1 MNAWIKF
8 SMKNAGVI
16 FLAMLMII
24 GGGIYAKLNM
34 KMEEMPNIDIPFL
47 NVVVIYPGATPEQ
60 ALDDV
65 GKPVEQALSAI
76 KGLKNM
82 YVSSGNDYVA
92 VTMEFSMDKSMDE
105 AQKDINSALASVK
118 FPEGAQK
125 PKVSSEGPNAAPVY
139 SFGITADADQ
149 ATIQQYIDE
158 KVKPLLAA
166 VQGISSIDIRGTS
179 QKKVYIK
186 VDPDKLKEHNL
197 TLDRVKQML
206 QANNIGIP
214 AGQLTLD
221 GKDLNVEVRKKI
233 TSLEDAKNIDLV
245 VIDQDMSALTDAFRS
260 VGQGFN
266 AVRSSVGIMGQGVGN
281 LTKGQML
288 LQGQMQLIQ
297 GISGLTTKIATEEM
311 ARTNLEQGIRQN
323 QAALSLE
330 TNPNK
335 QALISNT
342 IAGMQTQLDLLKPE
356 IAKDNAQLAALQTQL
371 SILQAQ
377 VQAAGTNTAN
387 ALQGLANSKPAA
399 TSGGEVS
406 AQPTLNVKTIK
417 LSGIADVKYEADKD
431 VVITRLNGKP
441 AVVAN
446 IKPQAGTNVVE
457 LVKQVNEKL
466 DKLSLP
472 QGYRLTK
479 LRDSSVQ
486 IKKSVNTMQREA
498 ILGALFA
505 MLVTFVFLRNWR
517 STIVAILAIPLSIF
531 ASLITLYWLDY
542 SLNVMTLAGIAVAV
556 GRVVD
561 DSIVV
566 IENIYRRVRSSNS
579 RSSDLVR
586 EAAREVGQA
595 VTSSTITTVAVF
607 APLMFVPG
615 IVGRFFRPF
624 GITVVVSILFSLLVA
639 ISVVPLLSRLFLLN
653 IEHREHRE
661 SRLQRGYR
669 GLLTWSL
676 NHRFVIILAALLLVG
691 GSLAL
696 VSKIPQNFLP
706 SEKTV
711 SYQLQIAM
719 PVGTATVKADQ
730 AANKVEDA
738 LRSRSD
744 IESYQ
749 TSVRGEEVAIQIELR
764 DNVTL
769 EDTKQFEQDVQRV
782 TGSLGPEVNSALSPI
797 GMVSGY
803 GGLFMVLNGS
813 DLNELKQAGDM
824 VINAI
829 KDVPGL
835 ADVKTNLSAVKPQLS
850 IDVNPEAAARKGLNP
865 ALVALAVRQM
875 INGDSV
881 MNVVLDGRS
890 TEVNLGLKVD
900 NLDTLDVLRR
910 QTLTNMTGDQV
921 QLSEVA
927 TVSVKPGP
935 TSINRL
941 NQLEYVSVT
950 GRFTTENSSGVQK
963 EVDARV
969 KQLNLPLGVTYYYEG
984 ESKAMADGFKNLAL
998 AMVAAVLLVY
1008 MVMLVAF
1015 GEMLAPLAILFSL
1028 PFIFVG
1034 GLAGLYLFRESLGIP
1049 ALVGFLMLIG
1059 IVVTNAIVFM
1069 DRVMQNRSSGMGIR
1083 EALVEAGVT
1092 RLRPILMTAVATVCA
1107 LLPLAVSQE
1116 GGLISRSL
1124 ALVVISGLA
1133 TSTLLT
1139 LVIVPVAYQ
1148 LLDSCRSRVFGLI
1161 GRTKPACQD
1170 VAK

>member
-16 FLAMLMII
+16 FIAMLMILA
-24 GGGIYAKLNM
+24 GGLYSKMNM
-34 KMEEMPNIDIPFL
+34 KMEEMPNVDIPYL
-47 NVVVIYPGATPEQ
+47 NVVVIYPGATPDQ
-60 ALDDV
+60 ALEDV
-65 GKPVEQALSAI
+65 GKPLEQALSSI
-76 KGLKNM
+76 KGLKTQ

-92 VTMEFSMDKSMDE
+92 ATLEFEMDKSMDE

-118 FPEGAQK
+118 LPEGAQK
-125 PKVSSEGPNAAPVY
+125 PKISTEGPNAAPVY
-139 SFGITADADQ
+139 SFGITAAADQ
-149 ATIQQYIDE
+149 ATIQQYIDD
-158 KVKPLLAA
+158 KIKPVLST
-166 VQGISSIDIRGTS
+166 VQGISSIDISGTS
-179 QKKVYIK
+179 EKKVYIK

-197 TLDRVKQML
+197 TLSTVKQML

-233 TSLEDAKNIDLV
+233 NSLEDAKNIQLV
-245 VIDQDMSALTDAFRS
+245 VVDQDMSALTDAFKS
-260 VGQGFN
+260 VGSGFS
-266 AVRSSVGIMGQGVGN
+266 AVGSNVGKMGQGIGN
-281 LTKGQML
+281 LTKGQMI

-297 GISGLTTKIATEEM
+297 GISGLTTKIATE
-311 ARTNLEQGIRQN
+311 NLSAQNLDLQIKQN
-323 QAALSLE
+323 QLLLASTTDSTMQLKLSG
-330 TNPNK
+330 
-335 QALISNT
+335 LIST
-342 IAGMQTQLDLLKPE
+342 LQTQLDGLRQV
-356 IAKDNAQLAALQTQL
+356 IAADTAQLSALQAQL
-371 SILQAQ
+371 SGLQAQ
-377 VQAAGTNTAN
+377 VQASGTDTAN
-387 ALQGLANSKPAA
+387 LLQGLGNSA
-399 TSGGEVS
+399 SGVKSQSEVS
-406 AQPTLNVKTIK
+406 AVPTLNIKTIK
-417 LSGIADVKYEADKD
+417 LSDIADVKYEPGRDM
-431 VVITRLNGKP
+431 VITRLNGKQ
-441 AVVAN
+441 AVVVN
-446 IKPQAGTNVVE
+446 IKAQAGSNVVD
-457 LVKQVNEKL
+457 LVNQINSKL
-466 DKLSLP
+466 DKLNLP
-472 QGYRLTK
+472 KGYELTK

-486 IKKSVNTMQREA
+486 VKKSVNTMQREA
-498 ILGALFA
+498 ILGAVFA
-505 MLVTFVFLRNWR
+505 MLITFVFLRNWR

-566 IENIYRRVRSSNS
+566 IENIYRRVRSSDT
-579 RSSDLVR
+579 RSSELVR
-586 EAAREVGQA
+586 EAAKEVGKA

-624 GITVVVSILFSLLVA
+624 GITVVVSIIFSLLVA

-653 IEHREHRE
+653 IKHKEHKENGM
-661 SRLQRGYR
+661 QRVYR
-669 GLLTWSL
+669 SLLTWSL
-676 NHRFVIILAALLLVG
+676 NHKLIIILIATVLLG

-696 VSKIPQNFLP
+696 AGKIPQNFLP

-711 SYQLQIAM
+711 SYSLQVTM
-719 PVGTATVKADQ
+719 PVGTAAVKTDQ
-730 AANKVEDA
+730 AAAKVEEA
-738 LRSRSD
+738 LRSRTD
-744 IESYQ
+744 LKSYQ
-749 TSVRGEEVAIQIELR
+749 TSVRGEALTMQLELKDEVTAA
-764 DNVTL
+764 
-769 EDTKQFEQDVQRV
+769 DTKRFEQDLKNV
-782 TGSLGPEVNSALSPI
+782 TDGLGSDVESALTPL
-797 GMVSGY
+797 GMATGY

-813 DLNELKQAGDM
+813 DLNALKQAGDE
-824 VINAI
+824 VISAI

-850 IDVNPEAAARKGLNP
+850 IDVNPEEAAKKGLNP
-865 ALVALAVRQM
+865 ALVAMTVRQM

-881 MNVVLDGRS
+881 MNVTLDGR
-890 TEVNLGLKVD
+890 TTDVNLGLKVD
-900 NLDTLDVLRR
+900 NLENLDVLRN
-910 QTLTNMTGDQV
+910 QLLTNMTGEQV
-921 QLSEVA
+921 KLSDVA

-941 NQLEYVSVT
+941 NQQEYVSVT

-963 EVDARV
+963 EVDSRV
-969 KQLNLPLGVTYYYEG
+969 KLLNLPEGVTYYYEG

-998 AMVAAVLLVY
+998 AMVGAVLLVY

-1034 GLAGLYLFRESLGIP
+1034 GLTGLYLSHESLGIP

-1059 IVVTNAIVFM
+1059 IVVTNAIVFV
-1069 DRVMQNRSSGMGIR
+1069 DRVIQNRDSGMDTQ
-1083 EALVEAGVT
+1083 EALVEGGVT

-1124 ALVVISGLA
+1124 AIVVISGLA
-1133 TSTLLT
+1133 ASTILT

-1148 LLDSCRSRVFGLI
+1148 FLDSARSRIFGI
-1161 GRTKPACQD
+1161 GKSAVQEA
-1170 VAK
+1170 AK